1 VTRLPGPRE
10 AVLMSAANAERLGV
24 GKGGGVVLRS
34 GVGEL
39 RGRVQI
45 ALIALG
51 NLPVHWPEG
60 NALIADGRR
69 SPEAEIPDYNA
80 WVRVEAAP

>member
-1 VTRLPGPRE
+1 
-10 AVLMSAANAERLGV
+10 MSAANAERLGV
-24 GKGGGVVLRS
+24 GKGDWGGPALW
-34 GVGEL
+34 VGEL

-45 ALIALG
+45 APIALG

-69 SPEAEIPDYNA
+69 SPEAEIPDCNA
-80 WVRVEAAP
+80 WVRVGAAP